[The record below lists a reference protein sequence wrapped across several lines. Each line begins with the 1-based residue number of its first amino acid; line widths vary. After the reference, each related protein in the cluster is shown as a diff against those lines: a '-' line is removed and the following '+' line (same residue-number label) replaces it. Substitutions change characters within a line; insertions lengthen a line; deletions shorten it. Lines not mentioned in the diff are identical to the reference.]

1 MAERFPDKVYG
12 ELGAHYDQ
20 AYLASL
26 TDEELAEEIRS
37 LNTWD
42 GDLLYDLCWRAGL
55 GDEYLDAGPEGFE
68 EVVFKA
74 ADKLGLA
81 IL

>member
-12 ELGAHYDQ
+12 VLGAHYDQ
-20 AYLASL
+20 LHLASL

-55 GDEYLDAGPEGFE
+55 GDEYLDAGPEEFE
-68 EVVFKA
+68 EVAFKA
-74 ADKLGLA
+74 ADKLGLE

>member
-1 MAERFPDKVYG
+1 MSERFPDKVYG
-12 ELGAHYDQ
+12 EFGVHYDQ

-55 GDEYLDAGPEGFE
+55 GDEYLDAGPEEFE
-68 EVVFKA
+68 EVAFKA
-74 ADKLGLA
+74 AD
-81 IL
+81 ILRLEIL

>member
-42 GDLLYDLCWRAGL
+42 GDLLYALCWRAGL
-55 GDEYLDAGPEGFE
+55 GDEYLDAGSEEFE

-74 ADKLGLA
+74 ADKLGLK

>member
-1 MAERFPDKVYG
+1 MSERFPDKVYG
-12 ELGAHYDQ
+12 EFGVHYDQ
-20 AYLASL
+20 TYLASL

-55 GDEYLDAGPEGFE
+55 GDEYLDAGSEEFE

-74 ADKLGLA
+74 ADKLGLK